1 MVNITDKSKCCG
13 CNACGDVCIHQAIK
27 FHIDVEG
34 FWYPEV
40 DKDKCTDCGLCKKV
54 CPIINKEDWHE
65 SGGFEKP
72 HCYALINKNIEV
84 RFDSTS
90 GGAFSAL
97 ADEIYK
103 KSGYVGGAIYNEDW
117 SVSQFLSSSRE
128 DLSRLRSSKYL
139 QSHLDGF
146 YIAVREALKT
156 GKPVLVCGSPCQMA
170 AMKRFLRK
178 PYENLMVVDYICR
191 GIASPLYFKQFINY
205 LEQKHHSTVV
215 YYKAK
220 SKELGWRTLSTRV
233 EFANKDVDYILGK
246 ENPWLSM
253 QYKIPEVCRPS
264 CFDCPFK
271 GFPRTSDL
279 TIGDLWSS
287 PGSIPKEL
295 DSDIGTSVVFANNEK
310 GADML
315 NKCKKKIIWSD
326 FSFEEATK
334 GNYHLMYSLKHS
346 EHNREDF
353 FKTLNISFQACI
365 DKYMPDFGQTQKS
378 LKEKIKNVACF
389 IKGVTG
395 AAGWNIGTWI
405 KNMRYNLFCRQIE
418 TDILERKFIIINKY
432 CTLDLHPK
440 AKLVLNAPFI
450 MGYKRIEGSKLE
462 SRLLIEENGRMEI
475 KYGSYTVYYGAD
487 IQVFKGAH
495 LEIGGD
501 ASVNVGLNLICANH
515 ISIGRWTGG
524 GRNVTIRDNNGEH
537 HISIRGYKTSIPI
550 VIKEHVWLTEN
561 CTIMPGTT
569 IEAGAIISAR
579 SVVQGHVPSFSIVS
593 GDPAKVI
600 ETKVYW
606 KS

>member
-34 FWYPEV
+34 FWYRKLIKTNAPIA
-40 DKDKCTDCGLCKKV
+40 DCARRCVRML
-54 CPIINKEDWHE
+54 INKEDWHE

-117 SVSQFLSSSRE
+117 SVSRFLSSSRE

-205 LEQKHHSTVV
+205 LEQDIIRRGLFQSEKQ
-215 YYKAK
+215 KNRF
-220 SKELGWRTLSTRV
+220 ETLSTGV
-233 EFANKDVDYILGK
+233 EAANKDVDYILGE

-253 QYKIPEVCRPS
+253 QYIKYPEVCRPS

-326 FSFEEATK
+326 FYFWKEVNQRKLSF
-334 GNYHLMYSLKHS
+334 
-346 EHNREDF
+346 DVF
-353 FKTLNISFQACI
+353 FKALRA
-365 DKYMPDFGQTQKS
+365 
-378 LKEKIKNVACF
+378 
-389 IKGVTG
+389 
-395 AAGWNIGTWI
+395 
-405 KNMRYNLFCRQIE
+405 
-418 TDILERKFIIINKY
+418 
-432 CTLDLHPK
+432 
-440 AKLVLNAPFI
+440 
-450 MGYKRIEGSKLE
+450 
-462 SRLLIEENGRMEI
+462 
-475 KYGSYTVYYGAD
+475 
-487 IQVFKGAH
+487 
-495 LEIGGD
+495 
-501 ASVNVGLNLICANH
+501 
-515 ISIGRWTGG
+515 
-524 GRNVTIRDNNGEH
+524 
-537 HISIRGYKTSIPI
+537 
-550 VIKEHVWLTEN
+550 
-561 CTIMPGTT
+561 
-569 IEAGAIISAR
+569 
-579 SVVQGHVPSFSIVS
+579 
-593 GDPAKVI
+593 
-600 ETKVYW
+600 
-606 KS
+606 

>member
-1 MVNITDKSKCCG
+1 MQCLW
-13 CNACGDVCIHQAIK
+13 DVCIHQAIK

-40 DKDKCTDCGLCKKV
+40 DKDKCTDCGLCEKV

-220 SKELGWRTLSTRV
+220 SKELGGEHFPLVWSLQTRMSII
-233 EFANKDVDYILGK
+233 FLGK
-246 ENPWLSM
+246 KTHGYPCNIK
-253 QYKIPEVCRPS
+253 YRK
-264 CFDCPFK
+264 
-271 GFPRTSDL
+271 
-279 TIGDLWSS
+279 
-287 PGSIPKEL
+287 
-295 DSDIGTSVVFANNEK
+295 SVVPVVLTVLSK
-310 GADML
+310 
-315 NKCKKKIIWSD
+315 D
-326 FSFEEATK
+326 F
-334 GNYHLMYSLKHS
+334 H
-346 EHNREDF
+346 EH
-353 FKTLNISFQACI
+353 
-365 DKYMPDFGQTQKS
+365 
-378 LKEKIKNVACF
+378 
-389 IKGVTG
+389 
-395 AAGWNIGTWI
+395 
-405 KNMRYNLFCRQIE
+405 
-418 TDILERKFIIINKY
+418 
-432 CTLDLHPK
+432 
-440 AKLVLNAPFI
+440 
-450 MGYKRIEGSKLE
+450 RI
-462 SRLLIEENGRMEI
+462 
-475 KYGSYTVYYGAD
+475 
-487 IQVFKGAH
+487 
-495 LEIGGD
+495 
-501 ASVNVGLNLICANH
+501 
-515 ISIGRWTGG
+515 
-524 GRNVTIRDNNGEH
+524 
-537 HISIRGYKTSIPI
+537 
-550 VIKEHVWLTEN
+550 
-561 CTIMPGTT
+561 
-569 IEAGAIISAR
+569 
-579 SVVQGHVPSFSIVS
+579 
-593 GDPAKVI
+593 
-600 ETKVYW
+600 
-606 KS
+606 

>member
-40 DKDKCTDCGLCKKV
+40 DKDKCTDCGLCEKV

-418 TDILERKFIIINKY
+418 TRHGKWQPFFLSSKRQIITVMKQTVSIFAPDINVASKSSAIQLWLNRKNQFFSSVLEEDVSNRQ
-432 CTLDLHPK
+432 
-440 AKLVLNAPFI
+440 VL
-450 MGYKRIEGSKLE
+450 
-462 SRLLIEENGRMEI
+462 LLGHA
-475 KYGSYTVYYGAD
+475 SF
-487 IQVFKGAH
+487 VFSA
-495 LEIGGD
+495 
-501 ASVNVGLNLICANH
+501 LICASFVSQVPAL
-515 ISIGRWTGG
+515 ICLAWFMVALRLCVKGG
-524 GRNVTIRDNNGEH
+524 LG
-537 HISIRGYKTSIPI
+537 
-550 VIKEHVWLTEN
+550 
-561 CTIMPGTT
+561 
-569 IEAGAIISAR
+569 
-579 SVVQGHVPSFSIVS
+579 
-593 GDPAKVI
+593 
-600 ETKVYW
+600 
-606 KS
+606 

>member
-40 DKDKCTDCGLCKKV
+40 DKDKCTDCGLCEKV

-205 LEQKHHSTVV
+205 LEQKHHFNGGLLQSE
-215 YYKAK
+215 KQGIR
-220 SKELGWRTLSTRV
+220 L
-233 EFANKDVDYILGK
+233 
-246 ENPWLSM
+246 ENTFHSCG
-253 QYKIPEVCRPS
+253 VCKQGCR
-264 CFDCPFK
+264 
-271 GFPRTSDL
+271 L
-279 TIGDLWSS
+279 
-287 PGSIPKEL
+287 
-295 DSDIGTSVVFANNEK
+295 
-310 GADML
+310 
-315 NKCKKKIIWSD
+315 
-326 FSFEEATK
+326 
-334 GNYHLMYSLKHS
+334 YS
-346 EHNREDF
+346 
-353 FKTLNISFQACI
+353 
-365 DKYMPDFGQTQKS
+365 
-378 LKEKIKNVACF
+378 
-389 IKGVTG
+389 
-395 AAGWNIGTWI
+395 W
-405 KNMRYNLFCRQIE
+405 
-418 TDILERKFIIINKY
+418 ERK
-432 CTLDLHPK
+432 P
-440 AKLVLNAPFI
+440 
-450 MGYKRIEGSKLE
+450 M
-462 SRLLIEENGRMEI
+462 
-475 KYGSYTVYYGAD
+475 
-487 IQVFKGAH
+487 
-495 LEIGGD
+495 
-501 ASVNVGLNLICANH
+501 
-515 ISIGRWTGG
+515 
-524 GRNVTIRDNNGEH
+524 
-537 HISIRGYKTSIPI
+537 
-550 VIKEHVWLTEN
+550 VIH
-561 CTIMPGTT
+561 
-569 IEAGAIISAR
+569 AI
-579 SVVQGHVPSFSIVS
+579 
-593 GDPAKVI
+593 
-600 ETKVYW
+600 
-606 KS
+606 